1 MEQRPR
7 ITSLISLVIFILAN
21 YYFVTFAIELNGYI
35 SKLDDLRALL
45 EDMSYETMLNLIV
58 VITTILTTISL
69 LVQYL
74 IAKFLLMLF
83 APEVKSHLFYA
94 LIPKIIIM
102 FINVICM
109 GILQI
114 HSLWLYIFTALI
126 GAVLILFFF
135 QYKKAN
141 WKAAILFAAPFM
153 IDALISLGKEIVA
166 VLS

>member
-7 ITSLISLVIFILAN
+7 ITSLISLVIFIMAN

-35 SKLDDLRALL
+35 SQLDDLRAML

-74 IAKFLLMLF
+74 IAKFLLIIF
-83 APEVKSHLFYA
+83 APEVKGHLFYA

-114 HSLWLYIFTALI
+114 QSLWLYLFTALI
-126 GAVLILFFF
+126 GAALILFFF

-141 WKAAILFAAPFM
+141 WKASILFAAPFI
-153 IDALISLGKEIVA
+153 IDAFISLGKEIVA
-166 VLS
+166 VL

>member
-35 SKLDDLRALL
+35 SKLGDLRALL
-45 EDMSYETMLNLIV
+45 EDISYDTMLNLIV
-58 VITTILTTISL
+58 VITTTLTTISL

-74 IAKFLLMLF
+74 IGKFLLMIF

-94 LIPKIIIM
+94 LIPKILIM
-102 FINVICM
+102 FVNVICM
-109 GILQI
+109 GILQV
-114 HSLWLYIFTALI
+114 HSLWMYIFTALI
-126 GAVLILFFF
+126 GSILILIFF

-141 WKAAILFAAPFM
+141 WKASILFAAPFI
-153 IDALISLGKEIVA
+153 IDALISLGKEIVT
-166 VLS
+166 VM

>member
-1 MEQRPR
+1 
-7 ITSLISLVIFILAN
+7 
-21 YYFVTFAIELNGYI
+21 
-35 SKLDDLRALL
+35 
-45 EDMSYETMLNLIV
+45 MSYETMLNLIV

-74 IAKFLLMLF
+74 IAKFLLMIF

-141 WKAAILFAAPFM
+141 WKASILFATPFIM
-153 IDALISLGKEIVA
+153 DALISLGKEIVA
-166 VLS
+166 VL

>member
-35 SKLDDLRALL
+35 SKLDDLKALL
-45 EDMSYETMLNLIV
+45 EDISYETMLNLIV
-58 VITTILTTISL
+58 VITTTLTTISL

-74 IAKFLLMLF
+74 IGKFLLMIF

-94 LIPKIIIM
+94 LIPKILIM

-109 GILQI
+109 GILQV

-126 GAVLILFFF
+126 GSILILIFF

-141 WKAAILFAAPFM
+141 WKASILFAAPFI

-166 VLS
+166 VL